1 MDKKRDRLSDAYS
14 QALQT
19 DADTVVAKTGG
30 AAFAD
35 YAEDDLQ
42 GLPDGIE
49 AQSFGCGNPLA
60 FSDVQ
65 PGDTVVDLGCGAGLD
80 LLIAAEKV
88 GETGRVI
95 GVDFNRDMLALAESR
110 TRHLP
115 TVELRHGTIE
125 ALPIATGS
133 VDWVISNCVINLSN
147 DKQRAFDEIARV
159 LKPDGHMLVSDI
171 VADALPWWVRRS
183 GVLRAACGG
192 GVISEA
198 QYVAGVARCAYQA
211 CVADFEKPVEREN
224 HRHGTRITAA
234 LGVMRAFDGLRT
246 GDCHRT
252 SGRLTQATRLRHSNE
267 RDHTHPAAR
276 DFCVPRGDFGCFIV
290 KACPFSFQCCS

>member
-42 GLPDGIE
+42 GMPDGIE

-110 TRHLP
+110 TRHVP

-159 LKPDGHMLVSDI
+159 LKPDGHMQVSDI

-198 QYVAGVARCAYQA
+198 QYVAGLRAAGLQQSAVVARRHYEPSQLASIVSD
-211 CVADFEKPVEREN
+211 VAPEIMRRLRCCGKPVLHAVLTRLALPISRN
-224 HRHGTRITAA
+224 LWSARITATA
-234 LGVMRAFDGLRT
+234 PGL
-246 GDCHRT
+246 
-252 SGRLTQATRLRHSNE
+252 
-267 RDHTHPAAR
+267 P
-276 DFCVPRGDFGCFIV
+276 PRS
-290 KACPFSFQCCS
+290 A